1 MMTFVIFLL
10 ITLIVVFIVIYRN
23 YNGENVYKY
32 ISNQANVIYDKYA
45 PYSFKNIREKVK
57 ELGQEYTTKQYV
69 IQIVVFAA
77 GSFIITYLYFYN
89 VLLSLLYAV
98 ISIVV
103 IPYLTYLRC
112 NRIYSEYIF
121 EQIQVYTTNTIME
134 FATTQSFVKALEGVY
149 ESGVLE
155 EPVLSDVKMMIDL
168 AYQNG
173 TIDQSINY
181 MNTKYDYYIVKN
193 MHQLFYQITSEGSKD
208 AGAALENMSLDI
220 DMLVENVYRDRL
232 DRAQFHKKFLQFGI
246 VLYLMVML
254 IQFLLGVETYIQ
266 MLDEWYVQLLLHVII
281 IVNTYFLLS
290 GEKYYNE
297 DVGAE

>member
-1 MMTFVIFLL
+1 MTAIIFII
-10 ITLIVVFIVIYRN
+10 ITLIVIFIIVYRN
-23 YNGENVYKY
+23 NNGENVYKY
-32 ISNQANVIYDKYA
+32 ITDQTAMLYDKYA
-45 PYSFKNIREKVK
+45 PYSFKSIREKVK
-57 ELGQEYTTKQYV
+57 ELGQEYTTRQYV
-69 IQIVVFAA
+69 IQIVIFAI
-77 GSFIITYLYFYN
+77 GSFLVTYLYFYN
-89 VLLSLLYAV
+89 VLLSLLY
-98 ISIVV
+98 SILSIIV

-134 FATTQSFVKALEGVY
+134 FQTTQSFVKALEGVY

-155 EPVLSDVKMMIDL
+155 EPVRSDVKMMIDL

-173 TIDQSINY
+173 TIDQSIHY

-208 AGAALENMSLDI
+208 AGASLENMSMDI

-246 VLYLMVML
+246 LLYLMVML
-254 IQFLLGVETYIQ
+254 VQFLLGVETYIQ
-266 MLDEWYVQLLLHVII
+266 MLNDWYVQLLLHAII